1 MVDPSSVMSMTPV
14 GRFRDRKEAGQA
26 LARSLGDH
34 YRRPHPLVLAL
45 PRGGVP
51 VGREIAQALQI
62 PLDVFVV
69 RKIAM
74 PEQTEVAI
82 GALATGSVQLL
93 DDALI
98 EEAKIPASMV
108 SFLIVKETLELQR
121 REDLYRGGRP
131 PPEISERSVIL
142 VDDGVATGYT
152 MRVAI
157 LALKKL
163 NPAHVTVAIPV
174 GAPETC
180 KTIEG
185 LVDELICL
193 AQPSPLHAVGLW
205 YDHFPPVTDAEVREG
220 IAEASH
226 VTDDRS
232 AR

>member
-1 MVDPSSVMSMTPV
+1 MVNPSDISMTPV
-14 GRFRDRKEAGQA
+14 SRFRDRKEAGKA
-26 LARSLGDH
+26 LARSLGEH

-51 VGREIAQALQI
+51 VGREIAQALHI

-108 SFLIVKETLELQR
+108 SFLIVKDLELQR